1 MEFFQSL
8 RNIDRLF
15 RDMRLYGALFAA
27 LCLGVAVTAI
37 ALSYRFAAQAREKIY
52 VLDQGKSLMLALS
65 QDREANRP
73 VEAREHVKRFHE
85 LVFTLSPD
93 PEAIR
98 GSMDRALALCDES
111 GYQYYQDQLEK
122 GYYKRLISGNV
133 LTRAVA
139 DSVVGDFSVYPYRMA
154 YYGHQ
159 LIMRASQVTVRSLVT
174 TCRLANAVRSDANP
188 HGFQLQ
194 DFTVVENRDL
204 QVDRK
209 E

>member
-1 MEFFQSL
+1 MGRSL
-8 RNIDRLF
+8 SGGVETVHWASLDEWGSELPGG
-15 RDMRLYGALFAA
+15 RDAGAGGLWAGLEG
-27 LCLGVAVTAI
+27 LCGPEGGWSAGPRAYSP
-37 ALSYRFAAQAREKIY
+37 ASRAF
-52 VLDQGKSLMLALS
+52 
-65 QDREANRP
+65 
-73 VEAREHVKRFHE
+73 
-85 LVFTLSPD
+85 LSPD

-154 YYGHQ
+154 YYGRQ

>member
-1 MEFFQSL
+1 M
-8 RNIDRLF
+8 
-15 RDMRLYGALFAA
+15 
-27 LCLGVAVTAI
+27 
-37 ALSYRFAAQAREKIY
+37 
-52 VLDQGKSLMLALS
+52 
-65 QDREANRP
+65 
-73 VEAREHVKRFHE
+73 
-85 LVFTLSPD
+85 
-93 PEAIR
+93 
-98 GSMDRALALCDES
+98 
-111 GYQYYQDQLEK
+111 
-122 GYYKRLISGNV
+122 

-154 YYGHQ
+154 YYGRQ